1 MHGGRIWVESEGLES
16 RGSTFTFL
24 IPVPKSEAKPAPL
37 ADQPDSPCGIVGTAT
52 PLEAGRIIPQG
63 ERDDTIRPLVL
74 IVTDDAASQQVAGDY
89 LTGVGYDVAVIPQM
103 EAIIGTVKAKWFYA
117 VVIDRKLVDQ
127 HGEQELLKSRSK
139 IPPRIPLVIFSVDD
153 DGRPGFS
160 LFGSPCGIVRTA
172 TAHSPCGIIRPA
184 SSGVAVP
191 TISQGEAGGIIPQ
204 GKERAVPER
213 LSSRLAVWNNT
224 ASLLPRTGANYSTR
238 LVDAIRRSDKTTG
251 KELKTVLIIDDELAL
266 LELLT
271 KTLLQEGFRVLRAS
285 NGRKG
290 VEFAT
295 SYHPDVIIL
304 DFTMPEFD
312 GSKVVEQ
319 LRAHPRTKDIPIL
332 IQTGTIL
339 NEEERQRL
347 AGHVQAITSKTERG
361 SLLAELERL
370 DAVSAEAVMIGA
382 NP

>member
-1 MHGGRIWVESEGLES
+1 VSDQERVFKEFEQVDSSYGRQQQGTGLGLALTKRLVEMHGGRIWVESEGVEGK
-16 RGSTFTFL
+16 GSTFTFL
-24 IPVPKSEAKPAPL
+24 IPVSKAEAKP
-37 ADQPDSPCGIVGTAT
+37 T
-52 PLEAGRIIPQG
+52 PLTDKPDLH
-63 ERDDTIRPLVL
+63 DDTIRPLVL
-74 IVTDDAASQQVAGDY
+74 IVTDDAASHQLAGDY
-89 LTGVGYDVAVIPQM
+89 LTEVGYDVAVIPQV

-127 HGEQELLKSRSK
+127 PGEQELLKCRSK

-153 DGRPGFS
+153 NGRPAFS
-160 LFGSPCGIVRTA
+160 LFGSPGGIVRTA
-172 TAHSPCGIIRPA
+172 NAHSPGGIVGSATRSEAGSIIP
-184 SSGVAVP
+184 
-191 TISQGEAGGIIPQ
+191 QGEAGGIIPQ
-204 GKERAVPER
+204 GKERAVQER
-213 LSSRLAVWNNT
+213 LNS
-224 ASLLPRTGANYSTR
+224 R

-251 KELKTVLIIDDELAL
+251 KELKTVLIIDDEPAL

-271 KTLLQEGFRVLRAS
+271 KTLLQKGFIVLRAAD
-285 NGRKG
+285 GRKG

-319 LRAHPRTKDIPIL
+319 LRAHPRTKNIPIL
-332 IQTGTIL
+332 INTGIVL

-347 AGHVQAITSKTERG
+347 AGHVQAITSKTEPG

-370 DAVSAEAVMIGA
+370 GALSDEAVGTGV
-382 NP
+382 NL